1 MFEFRPASSED
12 AAIITVQRN
21 KMFREIVIVGGQQP
35 DEDGIKRA
43 TVNFLPWVR
52 AELKAGHYLGL
63 FAFVADQ
70 VVAGAG
76 LWLMPWPPHPQH
88 PDIAG
93 RAYLL
98 NVYTEEPYRKQG
110 LSRRLVTELIAEA
123 SLRGYSMV
131 SLHAS
136 EAGRSLY
143 SQLGFIDMNE
153 MVLKLDQ
160 TAE

>member
-1 MFEFRPASSED
+1 MFEFRPASLED

-21 KMFREIVIVGGQQP
+21 KMFREITLAQGQQP
-35 DEDGIKRA
+35 NEEAIKRA

-52 AELKAGHYLGL
+52 QELKAGSYLGL
-63 FAFVADQ
+63 FAYIADS
-70 VVAGAG
+70 VVASAG
-76 LWLMPWPPHPQH
+76 LWLMPWPPHPKH

-98 NVYTEEPYRKQG
+98 NVYTEAPYRKQG

-131 SLHAS
+131 TLHTSA
-136 EAGRSLY
+136 AGRTLY
-143 SQLGFIDMNE
+143 QQLGFVDMNE
-153 MVLKLDQ
+153 MVLMLDQ
-160 TAE
+160 SAG